1 MTTFLLGA
9 LVGATL
15 ALFAAAIR
23 DIAQSWP
30 SSYEDPTEAG
40 PPLPRFSFWSTKDG
54 RLYVWEGDSWSGMA
68 RPAQPGELVECGFDQ
83 TRHVRQVDADCTGW
97 VA

>member
-1 MTTFLLGA
+1 MKFWTGYLLGA
-9 LVGATL
+9 GFALL
-15 ALFAAAIR
+15 AVIIR
-23 DIAQSWP
+23 DIARSWP
-30 SSYEDPTEAG
+30 TSYDEPTEPG
-40 PPLPRFSFWSTKDG
+40 PALPRFSFWSTKDG
-54 RLYVWEGDSWSGMA
+54 RMYVWEGDSCSGMA